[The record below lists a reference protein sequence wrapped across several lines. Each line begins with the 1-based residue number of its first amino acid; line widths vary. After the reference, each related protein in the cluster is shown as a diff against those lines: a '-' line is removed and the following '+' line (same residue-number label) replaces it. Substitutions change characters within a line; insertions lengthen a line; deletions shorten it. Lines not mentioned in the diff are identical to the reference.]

1 MEYAD
6 RNSNSKNITWTEPHA
21 IDNSG
26 VTPNVHLV
34 GKGPGDLFEEGIYFV
49 KYIFTD
55 DSGNKAECSF
65 QVSVS
70 GK

>member
-6 RNSNSKNITWTEPHA
+6 RNSNSKKISWTEPQA

-26 VTPNVHLV
+26 VTPNIRRV
-34 GKGPGDLFEEGIYFV
+34 GKRPGDLFQAGISTV
-49 KYIFTD
+49 TYIFTD
-55 DSGNKAECSF
+55 GSGNMEECSF
-65 QVSVS
+65 QVFVS

>member
-6 RNSNSKNITWTEPHA
+6 RNSNTKMISWTEPHA
-21 IDNSG
+21 TDNSG
-26 VTPNVHLV
+26 VEPKVRRV
-34 GKGPGDLFEEGIYFV
+34 GKKPGDVFPEGIHSV

-55 DSGNKAECSF
+55 DSGNTVECSF
-65 QVSVS
+65 QVTVS